1 MAEQILE
8 TGKVPE
14 NVLKRS
20 VMNLLHTKRDEVLLG
35 SAVGEDC
42 AAVSLGDDEVFVLS
56 TDPITGTAKDIGQLS
71 VIVTVNDL
79 ASAGAEPIGILL
91 TVLLPEGSTEREL
104 AAIMQDVESACAE
117 SNLQV
122 IGGHTETTPV
132 VNQPL
137 VSVTGV
143 GKARRGRLI
152 STGGAKPGMSLIAT
166 KWIGIEGTSI
176 LAKEKKEALEECFS
190 KQFVERAI
198 EFDRYL
204 CVLPEGRIA
213 ADHGAAAMHD
223 VTEGGIY
230 GALWE
235 MAEASK
241 VGIEVDLK
249 AIPVRQETIELCE
262 YFDINPYRLISSG
275 CMLIAAH
282 DGDGL
287 IRKLKEAD
295 IPANIIG
302 RVTDNNDR
310 VVISGDRRQYLTPPE
325 ADELHK
331 AL

>member
-104 AAIMQDVESACAE
+104 AAIMQDVESTCAE

-176 LAKEKKEALEECFS
+176 LAKEKKEALEERFS

-262 YFDINPYRLISSG
+262 FFDINPYRLISSG

>member
-42 AAVSLGDDEVFVLS
+42 AAVSLSDDEVFVLS

-91 TVLLPEGSTEREL
+91 TVLLPECSTEGEL

-176 LAKEKKEALEECFS
+176 LAKEKKEALEERFS

-262 YFDINPYRLISSG
+262 FFDINPYRLISSG